1 MNNLPVLGIGAAASG
16 AGIRNPYAVLQL
28 LPGADWRPDS
38 SVRINGMPSN
48 TESMRIEGQD
58 ATNGLI
64 NQQSMTQPSI
74 DAIQEFAVETSNFAA
89 EFGQV
94 GGGYF
99 NVTMKS
105 GTNNLHGS

>member
-1 MNNLPVLGIGAAASG
+1 MNNLPVLGIGAGASV

-28 LPGADWRPDS
+28 LPGADWRPDV
-38 SVRINGMPSN
+38 SVRINGMPAN

-64 NQQSMTQPSI
+64 TTQSMTQPSV